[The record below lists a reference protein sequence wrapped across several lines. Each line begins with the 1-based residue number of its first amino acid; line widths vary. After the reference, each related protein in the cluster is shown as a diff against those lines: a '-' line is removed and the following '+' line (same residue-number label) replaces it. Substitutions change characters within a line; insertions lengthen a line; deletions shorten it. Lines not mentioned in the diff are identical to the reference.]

1 MSVLSNIK
9 RTFFLLILTLTLPV
23 QAASAQTQDLP
34 SFEADKTIRK
44 GTLPNGADYFLV
56 DNKEARGYADFALV
70 QKNHVDGRASRRML
84 AYLQNFGY
92 EKPYRYLA
100 AKGVGYSRDGFVSVR
115 EGSTVFSFRNVP
127 VYDGAAPDS
136 TLLILFDIMRETDAG
151 QAIIVSGDI
160 DLQKI
165 SDRIYAMSMT
175 VPRLSP
181 SVSDTEYIWKP
192 QKYTG
197 IRTVR
202 SNSGNVVSVAASFRS
217 PRTPDNLMN
226 TPQPLVTRMFTE
238 ELGSIVSSRLKAA
251 FRAEN
256 VPLAS
261 CDFTGTDSGHTG
273 KDERYSFRVFTGKE
287 RTMDATRILARVLGD
302 ICIHGAQPD
311 EFANAREKL
320 IWSASNHTGV
330 LTNEYYVD
338 KCIRAWLFNASLV
351 PGKTERAFL
360 ANHQLPVEQELKLF
374 NDFTAALLG
383 SPAAA
388 NLTYAVSGTSLDTD
402 AHIEKFTASWAES
415 LSDTIRYGYRAC
427 GSDTLRLQ
435 KPRAKV
441 KLKSSATD
449 PVTGGSIWT
458 FSNGMKVVFKK
469 STEIDG
475 FEYALMIRGG
485 YSSVPGLKSGEN
497 AFVSDMLYLFSV
509 AGMPAYD
516 FSSMLSDNGISMK
529 RTVSAADMRISGS
542 APSSKLTL
550 LMKSLLAFASDRKV
564 DRQAFESYR
573 IDEAV
578 RMEGSIFSSERLS
591 VLRDSLMLPSYK
603 FISAKRMGNLRDD
616 LPERTEK
623 YLAAQFAKTSDGILT
638 IVGNLDDAAVQ
649 KILTQYLGGFHTSK
663 SSMIRPKI
671 PLNLRSGWITYSLNH
686 KTSATAGDKCGVY
699 SVSTSLPFNMETY
712 MSFKIAAVAMEK
724 AAVKSL
730 ADCGYYAV
738 ATADASMFPT
748 DRFSVTIDFRPCTES
763 GLPAKVKHSTPNAA
777 LDLVRKGIMKVTQ
790 EGVSASELKACK
802 TELKSRLAS
811 ELSSPARL
819 CEASVTRYSLGRD
832 MISRY
837 AEYVDAVSIESVKNV
852 LKALDSGSK
861 VEIISR

>member
-1 MSVLSNIK
+1 MSVLSNTK
-9 RTFFLLILTLTLPV
+9 RTFFLFILLLTLPV
-23 QAASAQTQDLP
+23 QVASAQVLP
-34 SFEADKTIRK
+34 SFETDKTIRK

-84 AYLQNFGY
+84 AYLQDFGF

-100 AKGVGYSRDGFVSVR
+100 AKGVGYSKNGFVSIR

-136 TLLILFDIMRETDAG
+136 TLLILFDIMKETDAS
-151 QAIIVSGDI
+151 QAIIVSGDM

-175 VPRLSP
+175 VPRLSTSTP
-181 SVSDTEYIWKP
+181 DTKYTWKP

-197 IRTVR
+197 IRTIR

-238 ELGSIVSSRLKAA
+238 ELGTIVASRLKAA
-251 FRAEN
+251 FREEN
-256 VPLAS
+256 VPLAA

-287 RTMDATRILARVLGD
+287 RTMDATRILAKVLGD
-302 ICIHGAQPD
+302 LCIHGAQPD

-320 IWSASNHTGV
+320 IWSASNYTGV
-330 LTNEYYVD
+330 PTNEYYVD
-338 KCIRAWLFNASLV
+338 KCIRSWLFNAPLV

-388 NLTYAVSGTSLDTD
+388 NLTYAVPGTSLDTD
-402 AHIEKFTASWAES
+402 AHIENFTASWVES
-415 LSDTIRYGYRAC
+415 LSDTTRYGYRAC
-427 GSDTLRLQ
+427 GSDTLRLH
-435 KPRAKV
+435 KPKAKV

-469 STEIDG
+469 SSEIDG

-485 YSSVPGLKSGEN
+485 YSSVPGLKAGEN
-497 AFVSDMLYLFSV
+497 AFVSDMLYLFNV

-564 DRQAFESYR
+564 DRRAFESYR

-578 RMEGSIFSSERLS
+578 RVEGSKYSPEGLS
-591 VLRDSLMLPSYK
+591 MLRDSLMFPSYK
-603 FISAKRMGNLRDD
+603 FISAKRMGNLKDD

-623 YLAAQFAKTSDGILT
+623 YLATQFAKTSDGILT
-638 IVGNLDDAAVQ
+638 IVGNLDATAVQ
-649 KILTQYLGGFHTSK
+649 KILTQYLGGFRTSK
-663 SSMIRPKI
+663 SSTIRPKI
-671 PLNLRSGWITYSLNH
+671 PFTLRPGWITYSLNR
-686 KTSATAGDKCGVY
+686 KAAATVGDKCGIY

-730 ADCGYYAV
+730 ADCGYYAE
-738 ATADASMFPT
+738 ATANASMFPT
-748 DRFSVTIDFRPCTES
+748 DRFSVTIEFRPCAER
-763 GLPAKVKHSTPNAA
+763 GLPAKVKPTTPNVA
-777 LDLVRKGIMKVTQ
+777 LDAVRQGMLKVTE
-790 EGVSASELKACK
+790 EGVSTAELKACK

-811 ELSSPARL
+811 ELSSPSRL
-819 CEASVTRYSLGRD
+819 CTASVTRYSLGRD
-832 MISRY
+832 LISRY
-837 AEYVDAVSIESVKNV
+837 AEYVDAVSTESVKNV
-852 LKALDSGSK
+852 LKALDGGSK